1 MEQSPN
7 PPDCRAQPL
16 KFRRPLCLH
25 LLSDTVNEIDEETAA
40 EWRSIAREAAE
51 SGAEIACEYFREGI
65 GNDFKRDQMDPVSK
79 ADQEAQE
86 RIIAVLADRDPDAAI
101 VGEENDA
108 EKTVPESGPA
118 WIIDPIDGTN
128 NFVRG
133 NRLWSVSLARTL
145 DGEPVTAAT
154 ALPATGDTY
163 AAGLGAVERNGVEC
177 AVSDRTDPSS
187 LIVAPIFGLKDRDRD
202 DYDDVTSYIHHEL
215 GDLRRLGSGQ
225 TSMAMVAC
233 GEIDAAISTVHMTAW
248 DTVAGAHMVRAGG
261 GRVTDLAG
269 NRWRHDSDS
278 LIATSGEIHE
288 DVLAAL
294 RGRLDRE

>member
-1 MEQSPN
+1 MG
-7 PPDCRAQPL
+7 RT
-16 KFRRPLCLH
+16 
-25 LLSDTVNEIDEETAA
+25 DTLTAA
-40 EWRSIAREAAE
+40 ESLAIARDAAE
-51 SGAEIACEYFREGI
+51 SGAEIACRYFREGI
-65 GNDFKRDQMDPVSK
+65 DNDFKRDRMDPVSK

-86 RIIAVLADRDPDAAI
+86 RIIELLTERDPDAVI

-128 NFVRG
+128 NFVRD
-133 NRLWSVSLARTL
+133 NRLWGVSLARTVEG
-145 DGEPVTAAT
+145 DPIAAAT
-154 ALPATGDTY
+154 ALPAIGDTY
-163 AAGLGAVERNGVEC
+163 AAGADRVERNGVESS
-177 AVSDRTDPSS
+177 VSDRTDPSS

-202 DYDDVTSYIHHEL
+202 DYDEVTSYIHHEL

-261 GRVTDLAG
+261 GRVTDLDG
-269 NRWRHDSDS
+269 NRWRHDSES
-278 LIATSGEIHE
+278 LIATNGAVHE
-288 DVLAAL
+288 AILDGLTD
-294 RGRLDRE
+294 RLDR